1 MMEVKEITKMR
12 DGFQEIVDLLNELI
26 ILESIEVNLENAKLI
41 DRKMDLILYKMI
53 ALSKRIGGYR

>member
-1 MMEVKEITKMR
+1 MEVKEITKMR

-41 DRKMDLILYKMI
+41 DKKMDLILYKMI
-53 ALSKRIGGYR
+53 ALSRRIGGYR